1 MSFCDLRFRRKSDG
15 TIEVKNK
22 GGEISPLYSKLVEY
36 TNQND
41 VYQGREWFFDKL
53 VEQGKLKKPI
63 LYNLAQVFH

>member
-1 MSFCDLRFRRKSDG
+1 MSFCNIQFRRKSDG

-22 GGEISPLYSKLVEY
+22 RGEISPLYSKLVEY

-53 VEQGKLKKPI
+53 VEQIIKNCL
-63 LYNLAQVFH
+63 